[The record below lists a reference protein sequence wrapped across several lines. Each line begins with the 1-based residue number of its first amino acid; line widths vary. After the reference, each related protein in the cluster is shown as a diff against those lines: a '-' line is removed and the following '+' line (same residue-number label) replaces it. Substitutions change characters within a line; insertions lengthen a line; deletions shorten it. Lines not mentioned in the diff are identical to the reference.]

1 MAAGDYLGQYAEG
14 WTKGDAQIITGS
26 LADNYQLDDPN
37 AGMIN
42 KQGFAEYLSGMWQ
55 VVEGIRGKT
64 SDPLLDI
71 TEVVTQE
78 DQGVIT
84 AWVWWTVPGTP
95 IQGSGLIKVG
105 DQGVLSERLCYY
117 TKLPE
122 A

>member
-1 MAAGDYLGQYAEG
+1 MAARDYLGQYAEG

-42 KQGFAEYLSGMWQ
+42 KQGFASYLSGMWQ

-78 DQGVIT
+78 DQG
-84 AWVWWTVPGTP
+84 
-95 IQGSGLIKVG
+95 
-105 DQGVLSERLCYY
+105 
-117 TKLPE
+117 
-122 A
+122 

>member
-1 MAAGDYLGQYAEG
+1 MASGDYLNQYAEG
-14 WTKGDAQIITGS
+14 WTKGDAQIIVGS
-26 LADNYQLDDPN
+26 LADAFQLDDPN
-37 AGMIN
+37 FGTIT
-42 KQGFAEYLSGMWQ
+42 KQTFTDYLGGMWQ

-64 SDPLLDI
+64 NDSLLEI

-78 DQGVIT
+78 EQGTLT
-84 AWVWWTVPGTP
+84 AWVWWAVPGTP

-122 A
+122 

>member
-1 MAAGDYLGQYAEG
+1 MAAGDYLNQYAEG
-14 WTKGDAQIITGS
+14 WTKGDAQIIAGS
-26 LADNYQLDDPN
+26 LADSYQLDDPN

-42 KQGFAEYLSGMWQ
+42 KQAFADYLAGMWQ
-55 VVEGIRGKT
+55 MVEGIRGKT

-78 DQGVIT
+78 DQGIIT
-84 AWVWWTVPGTP
+84 AWVWWAVPGTP

-105 DQGVLSERLCYY
+105 DQGVLSERLCFY